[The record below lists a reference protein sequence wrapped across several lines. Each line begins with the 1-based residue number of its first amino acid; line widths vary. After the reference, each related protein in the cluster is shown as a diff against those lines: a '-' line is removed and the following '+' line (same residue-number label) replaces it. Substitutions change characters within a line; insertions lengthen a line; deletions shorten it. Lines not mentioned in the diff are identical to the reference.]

1 MVAFRF
7 LSSARET
14 ARHPDAPRTPIL
26 RYAQDAHCILRLRAG
41 MHVRIASRPTLPKTG
56 KPRCVEHCAVC
67 FTEEVCFIEEVCFT
81 DGIPLP
87 SEGAVASGGFLS
99 RQEDLLPHREYNPPA
114 LTKETIRATPAKK
127 GGRLAASEFQPRAA
141 HRLIRQCGL
150 IRTVSIY
157 LFLRRRMV
165 NAVPASSATSEAPST
180 PSTAVP
186 VAARFFV

>member
-1 MVAFRF
+1 MIWGSRLNSSIWSSNGHAGMVAFRF

-67 FTEEVCFIEEVCFT
+67 FTEEVCFT

-87 SEGAVASGGFLS
+87 SEGAVASGESLS

-114 LTKETIRATPAKK
+114 LTKETIRATPAKRV
-127 GGRLAASEFQPRAA
+127 GGSRL
-141 HRLIRQCGL
+141 
-150 IRTVSIY
+150 
-157 LFLRRRMV
+157 V
-165 NAVPASSATSEAPST
+165 NSSREPPTDSSDSAV
-180 PSTAVP
+180 
-186 VAARFFV
+186 